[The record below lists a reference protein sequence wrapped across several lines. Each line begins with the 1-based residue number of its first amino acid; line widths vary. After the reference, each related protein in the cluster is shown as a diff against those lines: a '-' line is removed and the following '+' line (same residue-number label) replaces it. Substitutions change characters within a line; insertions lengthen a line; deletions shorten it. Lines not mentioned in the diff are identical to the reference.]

1 MQRIQGRIDFQKG
14 HQRSPFLKVSFK
26 RDHGLFFFSEPRINL
41 RYVELSDVRKICF
54 VPFLNF
60 LPESLGSLR
69 RECLSKCDRIGSNLG
84 VVVPSKES
92 SLRKLRDG
100 LRILPELGV
109 QPSKM
114 EGCNEEIGIQRHRL
128 VELRQS
134 LIILPSVVV
143 GEAQDSVV
151 DPG

>member
-1 MQRIQGRIDFQKG
+1 MQPIQSRIDFQKG
-14 HQRSPFLKVSFK
+14 HQWSPFLKVSFK
-26 RDHGLFFFSEPRINL
+26 RDHGLFFFSEPRIDL
-41 RYVELSDVRKICF
+41 RYVELSDVRRISF

-69 RECLSKCDRIGSNLG
+69 RECLAKCDLIGSNLG

-92 SLRKLRDG
+92 SRRKLRDG

-114 EGCNEEIGIQRHRL
+114 EGCNEEVGIQRHR
-128 VELRQS
+128 VELLQS